1 MHPLRVIQKKLKLK
15 EYFLFTFLLLRSEK
29 SRLSPFFKTIF
40 WHKNWMT
47 FKLNTSETGVW
58 IKRRKY
64 FNITILL
71 SLGSNQIISRLFF
84 QFSKMIRKN
93 VFNAFWTEV
102 HFPMSWIWTGL
113 SPAIRV
119 YSRYALIFT
128 LRVFSPRGRIK
139 HWQCMD
145 TRQRVAAIKLSL
157 SFNWSPPSPSGRS
170 LVHEQSCQPLS
181 GSPNCN
187 AASG

>member
-1 MHPLRVIQKKLKLK
+1 MYVTKLFEKVVK
-15 EYFLFTFLLLRSEK
+15 NYSNFTLFKWNRNW
-29 SRLSPFFKTIF
+29 LSPFFKTIF

-64 FNITILL
+64 FNLTILL

-93 VFNAFWTEV
+93 VFNAFWTEL
-102 HFPMSWIWTGL
+102 HFPINCIGTGL
-113 SPAIRV
+113 STAIRV
-119 YSRYALIFT
+119 YSRYAFIFT

-139 HWQCMD
+139 H
-145 TRQRVAAIKLSL
+145 
-157 SFNWSPPSPSGRS
+157 
-170 LVHEQSCQPLS
+170 
-181 GSPNCN
+181 
-187 AASG
+187 

>member
-64 FNITILL
+64 FNLTILL

-84 QFSKMIRKN
+84 SISQNDKKKCVQCFLDWS
-93 VFNAFWTEV
+93 AFPHVLNLNRSFYCNQSLFKICSHICFASIFATRPYQALTMHGYKTESCSNKTFTFIQLV
-102 HFPMSWIWTGL
+102 PSQSIWPKPGAWAKL
-113 SPAIRV
+113 PAIVR
-119 YSRYALIFT
+119 
-128 LRVFSPRGRIK
+128 FSQL
-139 HWQCMD
+139 QC
-145 TRQRVAAIKLSL
+145 S
-157 SFNWSPPSPSGRS
+157 
-170 LVHEQSCQPLS
+170 
-181 GSPNCN
+181 
-187 AASG
+187 

>member
-29 SRLSPFFKTIF
+29 SRLSPFSRLSFGTKIG
-40 WHKNWMT
+40 WLSNWT
-47 FKLNTSETGVW
+47 LVRQEF
-58 IKRRKY
+58 
-64 FNITILL
+64 
-71 SLGSNQIISRLFF
+71 GSNEESTSISQFCCHWDQIKSYPDCFF

-113 SPAIRV
+113 STAIRV

-139 HWQCMD
+139 HWQCID
-145 TRQRVAAIKLSL
+145 PRQRFAAIKLSL

-170 LVHEQSCQPLS
+170 LVHEQSCQP
-181 GSPNCN
+181 
-187 AASG
+187 

>member
-64 FNITILL
+64 FNLTILL

-84 QFSKMIRKN
+84 SISQNDKKKCVQCFLDWS
-93 VFNAFWTEV
+93 AFPHVLNLNRSLYCNQSLFKICSHICFASIFATRPYQALTMHGYKTESCSNKTFTFIQLV
-102 HFPMSWIWTGL
+102 PSQSIWPKPGAWAKL
-113 SPAIRV
+113 PAIVR
-119 YSRYALIFT
+119 
-128 LRVFSPRGRIK
+128 FSQL
-139 HWQCMD
+139 QC
-145 TRQRVAAIKLSL
+145 S
-157 SFNWSPPSPSGRS
+157 
-170 LVHEQSCQPLS
+170 
-181 GSPNCN
+181 
-187 AASG
+187 

>member
-64 FNITILL
+64 FNLTILL

-84 QFSKMIRKN
+84 SIFQNDKKKMCSMLFGLKCISPCLEFEQVSLLQSESIQDMLSYLLCEYFRHEA
-93 VFNAFWTEV
+93 VSSTDNA
-102 HFPMSWIWTGL
+102 WIQDREL
-113 SPAIRV
+113 
-119 YSRYALIFT
+119 
-128 LRVFSPRGRIK
+128 
-139 HWQCMD
+139 Q
-145 TRQRVAAIKLSL
+145 Q
-157 SFNWSPPSPSGRS
+157 
-170 LVHEQSCQPLS
+170 
-181 GSPNCN
+181 
-187 AASG
+187 

>member
-1 MHPLRVIQKKLKLK
+1 MHPLRVIRKKLKLK

-64 FNITILL
+64 FNLTILL
-71 SLGSNQIISRLFF
+71 SLRSNQIISRLFF
-84 QFSKMIRKN
+84 FHFSKMIRKN

-113 SPAIRV
+113 STAIRI

-128 LRVFSPRGRIK
+128 LRVFSPLTMHGYKTESCSNKTFTFIQLVPSQSIWPKPGAWAKLPAIVRFSQL
-139 HWQCMD
+139 QC
-145 TRQRVAAIKLSL
+145 S
-157 SFNWSPPSPSGRS
+157 
-170 LVHEQSCQPLS
+170 
-181 GSPNCN
+181 
-187 AASG
+187 

>member
-1 MHPLRVIQKKLKLK
+1 MHPLRVIKKNLKLK

-64 FNITILL
+64 FNLTILL

-84 QFSKMIRKN
+84 SIFQNDKKKMCSML
-93 VFNAFWTEV
+93 F
-102 HFPMSWIWTGL
+102 GL
-113 SPAIRV
+113 KCISPCIEFEQVYLQQSETIQDLLSYLLCAIRP
-119 YSRYALIFT
+119 YQALTMHGCKTESCSNKTFT
-128 LRVFSPRGRIK
+128 FIQLVPSQYIWPKPGPSAPLPARVRFS
-139 HWQCMD
+139 
-145 TRQRVAAIKLSL
+145 
-157 SFNWSPPSPSGRS
+157 
-170 LVHEQSCQPLS
+170 
-181 GSPNCN
+181 
-187 AASG
+187 

>member
-64 FNITILL
+64 FNLTILL
-71 SLGSNQIISRLFF
+71 SLGSNQIISRLFFF

-102 HFPMSWIWTGL
+102 HFPMS
-113 SPAIRV
+113 
-119 YSRYALIFT
+119 
-128 LRVFSPRGRIK
+128 
-139 HWQCMD
+139 
-145 TRQRVAAIKLSL
+145 
-157 SFNWSPPSPSGRS
+157 
-170 LVHEQSCQPLS
+170 
-181 GSPNCN
+181 
-187 AASG
+187 